1 MRSRYADK
9 RGCKGLEVVCA
20 AYLSKDKVLYKEL
33 RDGLDIHS
41 DNQAKFGLPDRIT
54 AKIFKFKL

>member
-1 MRSRYADK
+1 MLINVDV
-9 RGCKGLEVVCA
+9 KGLEVICA